1 MESCN
6 YNEHVIENFSELKK
20 MEKKLEEAD
29 DDYIENFYEELDIIS
44 YPYLIRRFE
53 KFLERLMNKVEEIEF

>member
-6 YNEHVIENFSELKK
+6 YNEHVIENFPELKK